1 MIAEIIFEN
10 ERLLALNKA
19 SGVHTLRGKDSS
31 SPNLQDW
38 LEAQRP
44 SQSQLLESGFLQRLD
59 YLTSGCIL
67 AAKDEKSFSEFKQKM
82 KQSDFFEKIY
92 LVVTQRLIEN
102 QETLFYFQ
110 SRYRSSKKISVSDFG
125 DPKDLGKTKIELLHS
140 QKDYFVYQANIVGGG
155 KRHQIRASF
164 AKLGA
169 PIVGD
174 PLYGG
179 SESNFFGLH
188 SWRLECPDFQMLA
201 RPPFASLFSALNLSN

>member
-10 ERLLALNKA
+10 ERVLILNKA
-19 SGVHTLRGKDSS
+19 SKVHTLRGKDSS
-31 SPNLQDW
+31 SANLQDW
-38 LEAQRP
+38 IEAQRP

-67 AAKDEKSFSEFKQKM
+67 AAKDENYFEDLKTKM

-92 LVVTQRLIEN
+92 LVVAQKLIEN
-102 QETLFYFQ
+102 QRTSFYFQ

-125 DPKDLGKTKIELLHS
+125 EPKDLGSTEIELVHS
-140 QKDYFVYQANIVGGG
+140 ESNYFIYHAKIIGGG

-164 AKLGA
+164 AKMGA

-174 PLYGG
+174 SLYGG
-179 SESNFFGLH
+179 PESNFFGLH
-188 SWRLECPDFQMLA
+188 SWRLECPDFQALA
-201 RPPFASLFSALNLSN
+201 RPPFAPIFSLSFGTH